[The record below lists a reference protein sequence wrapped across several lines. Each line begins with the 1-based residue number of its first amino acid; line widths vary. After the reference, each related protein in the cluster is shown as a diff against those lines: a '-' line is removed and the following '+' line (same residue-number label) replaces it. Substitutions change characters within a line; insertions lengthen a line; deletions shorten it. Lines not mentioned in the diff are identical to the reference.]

1 MRNSYLRYTLPLFLE
16 ILSFLQQ
23 VHLREANTFID
34 LLYDLSS
41 ILSKI
46 NAN

>member
-16 ILSFLQQ
+16 IIAFLQQ

-34 LLYDLSS
+34 LFIRFIIDTF
-41 ILSKI
+41 KD
-46 NAN
+46 